1 MLGSKLRELREQT
14 GLMQR
19 QVSAHLEVDTGLIS
33 KMENEQKPVSRDHL
47 PQLAHLFN
55 VSTEEL
61 EVLWLA
67 DRIERLAEN
76 ELHYKQAINLLSSKI
91 LK

>member
-19 QVSAHLEVDTGLIS
+19 QVSAHLEVDTGLVS

-47 PQLAHLFN
+47 PQLAQLFK

-76 ELHYKQAINLLSSKI
+76 ERHYKQAISLLSSKI

>member
-1 MLGSKLRELREQT
+1 MT
-14 GLMQR
+14 GLMQT
-19 QVSAHLEVDTGLIS
+19 QVSAHLEVDTGLVS
-33 KMENEQKPVSRDHL
+33 KMGNEQKSMSKLFVSI
-47 PQLAHLFN
+47 FN
-55 VSTEEL
+55 VPLAEL

-76 ELHYKQAINLLSSKI
+76 ERHYKQAITLLSSKI

>member
-19 QVSAHLEVDTGLIS
+19 QVSAHLEVDTGLVS

-47 PQLAHLFN
+47 PQLAQLFN

-76 ELHYKQAINLLSSKI
+76 ERHYKQAITLLSSKI

>member
-19 QVSAHLEVDTGLIS
+19 QVSAHLEIDTGLVS
-33 KMENEQKPVSRDHL
+33 KMENEQKPVSKDHL
-47 PQLAHLFN
+47 PLLASLFR
-55 VSTEEL
+55 VPLAEL

-76 ELHYKQAINLLSSKI
+76 EPHFEQAITLLSSKNQ
-91 LK
+91 K

>member
-19 QVSAHLEVDTGLIS
+19 QVSAHLEVDTGLVS

-47 PQLAHLFN
+47 PQLAQLFN

-67 DRIERLAEN
+67 DKIERLAEN
-76 ELHYKQAINLLSSKI
+76 EPHYKQAINLLSSKI

>member
-1 MLGSKLRELREQT
+1 MLGSRLRELREQT

-19 QVSAHLEVDTGLIS
+19 QVSAHLEIDTGLVS
-33 KMENEQKPVSRDHL
+33 KMENEQKPVSKDHL
-47 PQLAHLFN
+47 PLLASLFC
-55 VSTEEL
+55 VPLAEL

-76 ELHYKQAINLLSSKI
+76 EPLFQQAINLLSSKNQ
-91 LK
+91 K